1 MADELLIQLTADIV
15 AAHVGHNAV
24 PVSDIPIMIVSV
36 HSALAGLDQPSTAEP
51 VKPEPAVSIR
61 SSVRP
66 DYIVC
71 LEDGKRL
78 KALKRYLR
86 TQYDMSPDEY
96 RAKWGLPATYPM
108 VAPSYSKQRQELA
121 RKIGLG
127 KGPRAAA
134 APKKAAPAKKA
145 GRGVSTGA
153 SPRKRSV

>member
-1 MADELLIQLTADIV
+1 MADELLVQLSADIV

-24 PVSDIPIMIVSV
+24 PVSDIPIMIASV
-36 HSALAGLDQPSTAEP
+36 HAALAGLNQPSTAEP
-51 VKPEPAVSIR
+51 VKPEPAVAIR

-86 TQYDMSPDEY
+86 THYDMSPEEY

-108 VAPSYSKQRQELA
+108 VAPNYSKLRQELA

-127 KGPRAAA
+127 KGTRAAA
-134 APKKAAPAKKA
+134 APKKAAPVKRAS
-145 GRGVSTGA
+145 RGA
-153 SPRKRSV
+153 SSGTSSRKRNS